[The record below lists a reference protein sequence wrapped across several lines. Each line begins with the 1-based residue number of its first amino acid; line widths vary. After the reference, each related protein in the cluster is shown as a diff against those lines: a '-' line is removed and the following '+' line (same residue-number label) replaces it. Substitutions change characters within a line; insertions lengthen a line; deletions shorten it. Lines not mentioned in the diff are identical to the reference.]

1 MRMEIDIPLKEDRYS
16 RAMLKVMNSFLNLTD
31 YELDIISEMLNHKMD
46 VLDSKNRAK
55 IRSLTGKRV
64 ASTNNYIKKLKDK
77 KMLVETESGLQI
89 SNKILKPILD
99 REVTVRFH
107 LA

>member
-1 MRMEIDIPLKEDRYS
+1 MEINIPLQEERYS

-31 YELDIISEMLNHKMD
+31 YELDIISEMLNNKMS

-55 IRSLTGKRV
+55 IRSLTGKSV

-77 KMLVETESGLQI
+77 KMLIDTEAGLQI
-89 SNKILKPILD
+89 SDKILKPISD
-99 REVTVRFH
+99 KEVTVRFH
-107 LA
+107 LS